1 MPVISKFYGIVIRML
16 VIRPFVAHFHAI
28 YEDTELMVEVNPVRV
43 IQGDAP
49 TRVRDMVLEWASQH
63 QHELLDAWNR
73 LSAALPPRAIEP
85 LQ

>member
-1 MPVISKFYGIVIRML
+1 ML

-28 YEDTELMVEVNPVRV
+28 YENTELVVAVNPVQI

-49 TRVRDMVLEWASQH
+49 KRVCDMVLEWASQH
-63 QHELLDAWNR
+63 QPELLDAWNR
-73 LSAALPPRAIEP
+73 LAAALPPKAIAP